1 MTDLS
6 SKGMP
11 DEDKSAMAEMA
22 ADLFQAKMEAKE
34 SRNGMTHLLKIG
46 QFHLELVPDKSIDIA
61 ETIKEILA
69 DLHDRYGD
77 KILLDKN
84 VLLGMQQ
91 GSMHG

>member
-6 SKGMP
+6 S

-22 ADLFQAKMEAKE
+22 ADLFQAKMDAKE
-34 SRNGMTHLLKIG
+34 ATRGMTHLLKIG
-46 QFHLELVPDKSIDIA
+46 QFHLELVPDKSIDV
-61 ETIKEILA
+61 TKVIKEILS

-77 KILLDKN
+77 AILLDKN

-91 GSMHG
+91 GNMHG